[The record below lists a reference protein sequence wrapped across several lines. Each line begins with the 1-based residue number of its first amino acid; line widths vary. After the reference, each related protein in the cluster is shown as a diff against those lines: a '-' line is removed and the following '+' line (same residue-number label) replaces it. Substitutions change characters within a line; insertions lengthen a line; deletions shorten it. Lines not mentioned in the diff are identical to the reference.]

1 MMDTTPAKQRDSWLS
16 GLLSTLMTLAVLVI
30 LTAAVALA
38 VVPRVLDGAA
48 LTVLTG
54 SMVPTYNP
62 GDVVVVRGVDDAETE
77 VQIGD
82 VVSFQPKPN
91 DPTLITHRV
100 VATSFTS
107 EGTRFVTRGDANSA
121 DDEPLLP
128 EQIKAEVVYSIPWVG
143 HVSLWLGQRRALAVT
158 GAAVALFAYATV
170 MIFRR
175 DPKKAAAAP
184 ATTPDQT
191 ADEAPVDEAAL
202 DAMSGAH
209 R

>member
-1 MMDTTPAKQRDSWLS
+1 MDTTRAAHRDSWLS
-16 GLLSTLMTLAVLVI
+16 GLLSTFTTLAVLVI
-30 LTAAVALA
+30 LAAAVALA

-62 GDVVVVRGVDDAETE
+62 GDVVVVRGVDDAERE

-82 VVSFQPKPN
+82 VVSFQPLPN

-107 EGTRFVTRGDANSA
+107 EGIRFVTRGDANSA
-121 DDEPLLP
+121 DDEPLIP
-128 EQIKAEVVYSIPWVG
+128 EQIKGEVVYGIPWVG
-143 HVSLWLGQRRALAVT
+143 HVSLWLGQRRTLVVT
-158 GAAVALFAYATV
+158 GGAIALLAYATV

-175 DPKKAAAAP
+175 DPKRASAAP
-184 ATTPDQT
+184 AAMPDPTT
-191 ADEAPVDEAAL
+191 DEAPVDAP
-202 DAMSGAH
+202 MSGAS

>member
-1 MMDTTPAKQRDSWLS
+1 MDTTRAAHRDSWLS
-16 GLLSTLMTLAVLVI
+16 GLLSTFTTLAVLVI
-30 LTAAVALA
+30 LAAAVALA

-62 GDVVVVRGVDDAETE
+62 GDVVVVRGVDDAKRE

-82 VVSFQPKPN
+82 VVSFQPLPN

-107 EGTRFVTRGDANSA
+107 EGIRFVTRGDANSA
-121 DDEPLLP
+121 DDEPLIP
-128 EQIKAEVVYSIPWVG
+128 EQIKGEVVYGIPWVG
-143 HVSLWLGQRRALAVT
+143 HVSLWLGQRRTLVVT
-158 GAAVALFAYATV
+158 GGAIALLAYATV
-170 MIFRR
+170 MMFRR
-175 DPKKAAAAP
+175 DPKRASAAP
-184 ATTPDQT
+184 AAMPDRTT
-191 ADEAPVDEAAL
+191 DEAPVDAP
-202 DAMSGAH
+202 MSGAS

>member
-1 MMDTTPAKQRDSWLS
+1 MDTTRAAHRDSWLS
-16 GLLSTLMTLAVLVI
+16 GLLSTFTTLAVLVI
-30 LTAAVALA
+30 LAAAVALA

-62 GDVVVVRGVDDAETE
+62 GDVVVVRGVDDAERE

-82 VVSFQPKPN
+82 VVSFQPLPN

-107 EGTRFVTRGDANSA
+107 EGIRFVTRGDANSA
-121 DDEPLLP
+121 DDEPLIP
-128 EQIKAEVVYSIPWVG
+128 EQIKGEVVYGIPWVG
-143 HVSLWLGQRRALAVT
+143 HVSLWLGQRRTLVVT
-158 GAAVALFAYATV
+158 GGAIALLAYATV
-170 MIFRR
+170 MMFRR
-175 DPKKAAAAP
+175 DPKRASAAP
-184 ATTPDQT
+184 TAMPDRTT
-191 ADEAPVDEAAL
+191 DEAPVDAAI
-202 DAMSGAH
+202 AGAS